1 MTKNNQSNSVEA
13 TFDAVSEWA
22 DVIGFLTRLS
32 KALSTSSQFQII
44 PHKFLIAKRLAQ
56 CLNPALP
63 SGVHQKTLEVY
74 SIIFQTIGLEELS
87 KDLSIYSYGLFPLL
101 QYSAMNVKPQLLN
114 LYEKILFTTW
124 RNLKQCMKSF
134 ILALLPGFEDEGN
147 EYYEQTYNLMD
158 KLCGIV
164 GEEYFY
170 HCLFLGI
177 ISSTSQRIYAFS
189 YILKKFKKP
198 TSAEEMKN
206 IFKGNLVICSRCI
219 AASLLDDDLLV
230 QRSAL
235 ELLVSYLPV
244 NYEPFSNEDLDIV
257 LSSAITVVLRKDMS
271 LNRRLYSWLLGIV
284 NEGSKPHLSD
294 YIKTSICR
302 SIKLINTVNMFLS
315 MIEPYIIWSNIF
327 HNLEKHHPK
336 DENDNKEIY
345 QLFEFLLSFIKITDE
360 EAETIHLPFCFYL
373 MIKQLNEIDD
383 YEKYKDNILIYMKLI
398 LTILKKISKNTF
410 RFTESKINELKTT
423 PVGVY
428 ITSNKFNEYS
438 FINDYYKMQ
447 MSNIIDSFNN
457 RLSANNVNKSNNEDV
472 SIDNP
477 EYMSSIVENATID
490 HCSYVAHCSCQT
502 YEYDENSKYVL
513 KEKPFKSQYF
523 DHWKLDLYSDFYSL
537 IFELS
542 ESTIIPFKLE
552 FVPIEYDYIFRF
564 KNNENEMAVF
574 QSYDTY
580 GKKVYGK
587 IVSTQDDGKI
597 PNWIILLK
605 ECCISVNNFH
615 IINSSL
621 LLLFDVISK
630 KNIVIKEIISDYN
643 FIVKLIE
650 QLWNYLS
657 DKCVSYN
664 IQTVKLILELCKY
677 VPSTYMIENLFS
689 VYLNISNNKQQNYNK
704 FGVFWKTAETMINP
718 STLFSQPLFIL
729 FDTLFSNSPQ
739 EKQLGEQ
746 WFKNYVKDISV
757 CFDPLLQILH
767 NSLISR
773 KKEELVYESSKVI
786 NYKYMKEINFDQ
798 ISYAFDCI
806 MSLINNIPSP
816 LVKKLWK
823 TPLKLVHLL
832 NKCESLSQDYDYDI
846 TSITYGEFIT
856 LTCLLFI
863 QSETPSNFSENYKT
877 KNESIQLQS
886 GKLLL
891 HILSFIP
898 RENQE
903 LNTYISI
910 IQEIILK
917 KLLFCEVLE
926 TAKNVYDD
934 QVNEKMLDI
943 SYTFLHTILD
953 ALSFNSNRPLL
964 LYWIEFI
971 LSCIQ
976 TLQISFFVFI
986 QPIIQCLCDELENY
1000 LISIKNIANI
1010 FKYQKDISEDE
1021 FRTIKEGLYN
1031 DNDAQ
1036 IVLYGLERLFK
1047 YCLTDSIDD
1056 SEEIAFSY
1064 GGLKS
1069 FSNYVSSIFT
1079 TNNIEEIKVDE
1090 NSKTKIQEWL
1100 LGNLPKIIS
1109 VFQQIWSIIDDIVEL
1124 KKEKENDLMMES
1136 SFYDNVPISEFLY
1149 TGEKYKNMIKK
1160 YLNSMY
1166 RINYIYVVESLIE
1179 VWLLERID
1187 NDKPSNSNN
1196 TTNTIFQMID
1206 CIDDCSPTVVIQTII
1221 QNLRKRRH
1229 QKNKI
1234 KILKILLTTI
1244 IEKLFKTD
1252 MFEDRGLRRDQQEI
1266 YQRILDICIAQCQK
1280 IFESPSWVNSLNNQ
1294 ESINNSNAS
1303 NYILVPP
1310 STVENNKISVQ
1321 KDEMGY
1327 IEIIMYIS
1335 KGVFPI
1341 IRKVFAD
1348 QEKIVNVCNNINYY
1362 IITNVFKN
1370 RNEETLVLVVVLDLI
1385 IEMLKLS
1392 YTHRCYKKEIW
1403 DLFYNPKF
1411 FRMNLKISSKWK
1423 VIMNSIVQS
1432 DTEKFNDLISRIALG
1447 SPTNIFISR
1456 EQELAN
1462 RALILRRL
1470 SYIIFSGEND
1480 QYLKQLPIIQEK
1492 IVELFKESNNYTNIE
1507 VYLFL
1512 RVLLRR
1518 ISTKHLANFWPVIF
1532 TELFNLFEK
1541 YIDVTGND
1549 EKEYTNEELKLL
1561 LSSFK
1566 FLELLIV
1573 LAPQEFQLHQWIFI
1587 GETNETINDDN
1598 ITSEL
1603 AKLSLM
1609 DKLKYIWMK
1618 NSDNEENE
1626 ESMVNINNTEQ
1637 SPKKL
1642 LITVKNIS
1650 NKTQIK
1656 DFVCHISKYIYDSTL
1671 RLSSVDTEFIDKI
1684 IESDL
1689 LENDN

>member
-1 MTKNNQSNSVEA
+1 
-13 TFDAVSEWA
+13 
-22 DVIGFLTRLS
+22 
-32 KALSTSSQFQII
+32 
-44 PHKFLIAKRLAQ
+44 
-56 CLNPALP
+56 
-63 SGVHQKTLEVY
+63 
-74 SIIFQTIGLEELS
+74 
-87 KDLSIYSYGLFPLL
+87 
-101 QYSAMNVKPQLLN
+101 
-114 LYEKILFTTW
+114 
-124 RNLKQCMKSF
+124 
-134 ILALLPGFEDEGN
+134 
-147 EYYEQTYNLMD
+147 
-158 KLCGIV
+158 
-164 GEEYFY
+164 
-170 HCLFLGI
+170 
-177 ISSTSQRIYAFS
+177 
-189 YILKKFKKP
+189 
-198 TSAEEMKN
+198 
-206 IFKGNLVICSRCI
+206 
-219 AASLLDDDLLV
+219 
-230 QRSAL
+230 
-235 ELLVSYLPV
+235 
-244 NYEPFSNEDLDIV
+244 
-257 LSSAITVVLRKDMS
+257 
-271 LNRRLYSWLLGIV
+271 
-284 NEGSKPHLSD
+284 
-294 YIKTSICR
+294 
-302 SIKLINTVNMFLS
+302 MF
-315 MIEPYIIWSNIF
+315 
-327 HNLEKHHPK
+327 
-336 DENDNKEIY
+336 
-345 QLFEFLLSFIKITDE
+345 
-360 EAETIHLPFCFYL
+360 
-373 MIKQLNEIDD
+373 KQLNEIDD

-490 HCSYVAHCSCQT
+490 HCSYVAHCCMKKSLLLIYSIYEKFTVKCIFNKNTFDELELACQT

-917 KLLFCEVLE
+917 KLLFCVFNEKLNIQIPLLKILNLTVHLTFPKLKDYFSTIDISKFIQKMNERKANDNANNDGNNTNNNNNDTTKSLGSNNELASLTDSIENSTTTTPVITSPTSITINNKKNKKGEVLE

-1234 KILKILLTTI
+1234 KILKMPELTVIYFWEIYTKQVDDDKFLRDLWQPIVSFIKDTLQQTNSNKILFYSLLRLLTTI